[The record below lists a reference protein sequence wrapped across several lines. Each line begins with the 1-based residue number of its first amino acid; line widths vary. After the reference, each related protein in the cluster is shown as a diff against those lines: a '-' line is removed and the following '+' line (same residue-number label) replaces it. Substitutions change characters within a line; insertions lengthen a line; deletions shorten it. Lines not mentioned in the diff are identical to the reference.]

1 MEGIVIVL
9 TVLYEL
15 QLLIIIC
22 GYCRGNRILAFFYGL
37 ERSMFELKYVF
48 VCSLFKWCIMIGE
61 GVSCNSLVFFFYF
74 LFIFIIYFWYVVIL

>member
-15 QLLIIIC
+15 QLLIILC

-37 ERSMFELKYVF
+37 ERSVIELKNVF
-48 VCSLFKWCIMIGE
+48 VCSLFKWSIMMGE
-61 GVSCNSLVFFFYF
+61 RVSCNSFVFFFFF
-74 LFIFIIYFWYVVIL
+74 LYVVIL